1 MKLLQEAAP
10 PGLSAPELSR
20 LHFAPYMPVT
30 KLLNQNQK
38 QSLDRGRKLLS
49 GFLLENCALIHSPRS
64 ILQTT
69 AAHPGNT
76 AHSS

>member
-10 PGLSAPELSR
+10 PGLSAAELSH

-30 KLLNQNQK
+30 KLLNQNKK
-38 QSLDRGRKLLS
+38 QSLHRGRKLLS
-49 GFLLENCALIHSPRS
+49 GFLPENCGLIHFPRS

-69 AAHPGNT
+69 SAHPRNT

>member
-30 KLLNQNQK
+30 KLVTQHQK
-38 QSLDRGRKLLS
+38 DSLGRARKRLS
-49 GFLLENCALIHSPRS
+49 GFLLENCALTHFPRS

-69 AAHPGNT
+69 SAHPQNT